1 MNKRK
6 IAIFSFSLIMILFI
20 VGCQQKPSKTTQTT
34 DIFNDKINDSNVL
47 IAYFTWADNTSVDE
61 NADIDTD
68 ASSSASVV
76 APGNTKIIADE
87 IQKHVG
93 GDQFSIIVQ
102 DFYSYDYDKCLEQAS
117 HQLSDQTYPLLQNE
131 IDDFEKYDVIFLG
144 YPNWWGTLPMPV
156 MTFLKDYQFD
166 QKIIIPF
173 CSHGTGGLGRSL
185 QDLKE
190 LYPSSQIL
198 NPLGISRDEINE
210 TSQKVSQWLKDIGV
224 E

>member
-6 IAIFSFSLIMILFI
+6 IVILSLIVILFI
-20 VGCQQKPSKTTQTT
+20 TGCQQKPSKTTQTT
-34 DIFNDKINDSNVL
+34 DSFNKKINGSNVL
-47 IAYFTWADNTSVDE
+47 IAYFTWADNTYVDE

-68 ASSSASVV
+68 ASSSASVI
-76 APGNTKIIADE
+76 APGNTKMIADE

-102 DFYSYDYDKCLEQAS
+102 DFFSYEYDKCLEQAS
-117 HQLSDQTYPLLQNE
+117 DQLANQAYPLLQNKLN
-131 IDDFEKYDVIFLG
+131 DFEKYDVIFIG
-144 YPNWWGTLPMPV
+144 YPNWWGRLPMPV
-156 MTFLKDYQFD
+156 MTFLKEYQFD
-166 QKIIIPF
+166 QKTIIPF
-173 CSHGTGGLGRSL
+173 CSHGTGGLGRTV
-185 QDLKE
+185 QDLND
-190 LYPSSQIL
+190 LCPSSQIL

>member
-6 IAIFSFSLIMILFI
+6 IVILSLIVILFI
-20 VGCQQKPSKTTQTT
+20 TGCQQKPSKTTQTT
-34 DIFNDKINDSNVL
+34 DFFNNKINGSNVL
-47 IAYFTWADNTSVDE
+47 IAYFTWADNTYVDE

-68 ASSSASVV
+68 ASSSASVI
-76 APGNTKIIADE
+76 APGNTKMIADE

-102 DFYSYDYDKCLEQAS
+102 DFFSYEYDKCLEQAS
-117 HQLSDQTYPLLQNE
+117 DQLANQTYPLLQNKLN
-131 IDDFEKYDVIFLG
+131 DFEKYDVIFIG
-144 YPNWWGTLPMPV
+144 YPNWWGRLPMPV
-156 MTFLKDYQFD
+156 MTFLKEYQFD
-166 QKIIIPF
+166 QKTIIPF
-173 CSHGTGGLGRSL
+173 CSHGTGGLGRTV
-185 QDLKE
+185 QDLND
-190 LYPSSQIL
+190 LCPSSQIL